1 MSVIYRDGA
10 NILQTMTTAQL
21 SELLEVSDPYIRV
34 FLLLELRTRAMH
46 SLRPPVKCVSMFPSA
61 EVKLLRGMTLVNSR
75 AYLTRRCLFLYN
87 MEGLGIEYVRVEV
100 DAMEL
105 EVQTSQVVL
114 RPYGVS
120 GMEDVVIK
128 FEDSD
133 VMNTFLPTMREGNV
147 MTNPV
152 LQYTLRTL
160 SKARTL
166 TKPPTNLV
174 IHPAWNVLNEKE
186 LAEVCVLLSKK
197 RDVENEQATRLV
209 EDLCLMSKV
218 MKKKAGEEEVRQF
231 LLDLEDDREGIA
243 PGQLVLGEL
252 VTRRMGWS
260 TGVPAPPAPV
270 PAFSFDP

>member
-1 MSVIYRDGA
+1 M
-10 NILQTMTTAQL
+10 NLLQTMTSAQL

-34 FLLLELRTRAMH
+34 LLLVELRARALH
-46 SLRPPVKCVSMFPSA
+46 SLRPPVKFVSTFPIA

-87 MEGLGIEYVRVEV
+87 MEGLDIECVRVEV
-100 DAMEL
+100 DAMEM

-133 VMNTFLPTMREGNV
+133 VMDTFLPTMREGTV
-147 MTNPV
+147 ATNPV

-160 SKARTL
+160 SKAREL
-166 TKPPTNLV
+166 TKPPANLV

-186 LAEVCVLLSKK
+186 LAEVCALLSKK
-197 RDVENEQATRLV
+197 RDVENEQAARLV
-209 EDLCLMSKV
+209 EDLCLMSRV
-218 MKKKAGEEEVRQF
+218 MKKKAGEDEVRQF
-231 LLDLEDDREGIA
+231 LLDLEDDRERIA
-243 PGQLVLGEL
+243 PGQFVLEEK
-252 VTRRMGWS
+252 VMRRMGWS
-260 TGVPAPPAPV
+260 SCVPAPPAPV
-270 PAFSFDP
+270 PAFSFDS